1 MAGKI
6 FVNYRREDAK
16 GEALAL
22 RTVLAAKLPRCD
34 LFMDVDGGIKPG
46 SNYVRVLDERVAGA
60 DVFLCLIGPRW
71 LDVTDAAG
79 KRRLDTAEDFVRIE
93 IASALKRD
101 IPIIPILVD
110 DTGMPAEQELPEQ
123 IRLMAYKQAMRLR
136 HDRFNADAEGIARA
150 VRERL
155 SGVTVAGVSRWLLVA
170 SVLAALGLGA
180 TAGPAAMK
188 LAGMDAHFP
197 LLGLGDMAALRNRVE
212 TLEADNASLAASRSE
227 TASLLQ
233 ARMKEAEAANGRVAS
248 LTSDLTKAR
257 ADLKRLEDQG
267 KQSADAAAR
276 VRQLEGQLVTQTKR
290 IESLETEKSAAEKAR
305 SEAQASLQARQK
317 EVSDGATK
325 VRQLESQVSTLTK
338 RVETLEAEKAS
349 ADKARGEAQAAL
361 QTRTKE
367 VEGLT
372 SQLSAANAALGKAR
386 QEIASLEKREQ
397 RQSTATQPSNLQLQQ
412 VIARRGQWA
421 SEHKINF
428 TSNEPNIFK
437 HFYIVVA
444 SAGHVDSGAIVTGDN
459 WDQSTYPGWK
469 TVYGHCR
476 ECTGRGGYIHASL
489 LTYLGP
495 SWRPEFEELSNE
507 VRKILGGD
515 QNMRFIRYGGK

>member
-46 SNYVRVLDERVAGA
+46 SNYVRVLDERVSGA

-71 LDVTDAAG
+71 LDVTDAGG

-155 SGVTVAGVSRWLLVA
+155 SGVTVTGVSRWLLVA

-197 LLGLGDMAALRNRVE
+197 LLGSGDMAALRNRVE

-227 TASLLQ
+227 TASILQ
-233 ARMKEAEAANGRVAS
+233 ARMKEAEAANGRAAS

-290 IESLETEKSAAEKAR
+290 IESLETEKAAAEKAR
-305 SEAQASLQARQK
+305 S
-317 EVSDGATK
+317 
-325 VRQLESQVSTLTK
+325 
-338 RVETLEAEKAS
+338 
-349 ADKARGEAQAAL
+349 EAQAAL

-397 RQSTATQPSNLQLQQ
+397 KQSTAIDLPNDLQPQQL
-412 VIARRGQWA
+412 ISRRGEWVKQLRIVFGA
-421 SEHKINF
+421 A
-428 TSNEPNIFK
+428 EPSLFK
-437 HFYIVVA
+437 HYFIMIGG
-444 SAGHVDSGAIVTGDN
+444 SEDRISPGSILTGAR
-459 WDQSTYPGWK
+459 WDTSTAPFWNV
-469 TVYGHCR
+469 VYGIVEGDR
-476 ECTGRGGYIHASL
+476 AGERVAGLEDVA
-489 LTYLGP
+489 YLGP
-495 SWRPEFEELSNE
+495 TWMPEYEKLSADVLRLRGGTRLSSV
-507 VRKILGGD
+507 VR
-515 QNMRFIRYGGK
+515 NGKVVSPAISATRTKSK